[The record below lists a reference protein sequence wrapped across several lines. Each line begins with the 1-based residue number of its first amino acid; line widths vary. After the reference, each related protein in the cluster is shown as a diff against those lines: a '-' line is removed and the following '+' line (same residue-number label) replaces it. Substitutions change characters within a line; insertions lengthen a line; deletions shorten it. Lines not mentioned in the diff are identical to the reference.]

1 MKELRRAY
9 ASFRLG
15 PRTFL
20 AGIGSGAGPAP
31 EDLADAEQLA
41 AFLGA
46 PPAAPAGAPRVLL
59 LSYQAM
65 PYALKMEAVLA
76 RALQAQGW
84 AVSVLAS
91 PSTAPFARA
100 YHGAALGAEVHC
112 LEDFLDFGGVREVDD
127 LVRRA
132 IETGRRSLAE
142 FKALTHSGAPLALH
156 ALATLSAARP
166 DGVVTADDDSLV
178 RLGRLLRRSLLLRQ
192 AADRLMDVERPTLAL
207 GIEKGFV
214 GTCEAYYAAL
224 ARGIDYVQWVG
235 CHEPESIMLKRY
247 RPDNQRDHP
256 FSISERNWAR
266 LRAAPWREEMRDKVM
281 SEFERGYRSGAW
293 FRYKSIGAATGFPGR
308 SELQQRLGLD
318 PARKTAVIY
327 SHILSD
333 ANLFYGNDLFAGGYE
348 EWLVETVRA
357 AAENPRVNW
366 VLKIHPANVVRNRRL
381 GYGGEYGELLA
392 LRRAFGEVPAFL
404 RVVRPEDGTSPF
416 AFFGITDWG
425 VTVRGTVGLELPCF
439 GVPVLTAGTGRYSG
453 KGFTA
458 DSASAAEYLERL
470 RGIDR
475 IAPLTEAEARLGVLY
490 AYHVFF
496 SRPARYG
503 AVLGD
508 TYDGAAH
515 GRRYRN
521 LEFRVPTPAQALAHP
536 QVRAMAQ
543 FLASEEDEFLQAP
556 QG

>member
-1 MKELRRAY
+1 MSALRRAY
-9 ASFRLG
+9 AAFRLG

-20 AGIGSGAGPAP
+20 AGLGAEGPTAEDREDAARLAAWCGTPPPAP
-31 EDLADAEQLA
+31 ADA
-41 AFLGA
+41 
-46 PPAAPAGAPRVLL
+46 PRLLL

-76 RALQAQGW
+76 RALQARGW

-91 PSTAPFARA
+91 PSSAPFARA
-100 YHGAALGAEVHC
+100 YHGGALGAKVHC
-112 LEDFLDFGGVREVDD
+112 LEDYVSFDASREVDAQ
-127 LVRRA
+127 VREA
-132 IETGRRSLAE
+132 VAVGRRSLAE
-142 FKALTHSGAPLALH
+142 LKALTHFSAPLALH

-166 DGVVTADDDSLV
+166 DGVVSADEASLA
-178 RLGRLLRRSLLLRQ
+178 RLGRLLRRSLLLRR
-192 AADRLMDVERPTLAL
+192 AAERFMEAERPALAL

-224 ARGIDYVQWVG
+224 ARGVDYVQWVG

-247 RPDNQRDHP
+247 RADNQRDHP
-256 FSISERNWAR
+256 FSISGRNWAR
-266 LRAAPWREEMRDKVM
+266 LRAAPWREAMRDQVM
-281 SEFERGYRSGAW
+281 AEFERGYRSGAW

-308 SELQQRLGLD
+308 AELQQRLGLD
-318 PARKTAVIY
+318 AARKTAVIY

-357 AAENPRVNW
+357 AAQNPRVNW

-381 GYGGEYGELLA
+381 GYEGEYGELLA

-404 RVVRPEDGTSPF
+404 RVVRPEDETSPF

-458 DSASAAEYLERL
+458 DSQSAAEYLERL

-475 IAPLTEAEARLGVLY
+475 IAPLSVEEARLGVLY

-503 AVLGD
+503 AILGD
-508 TYDGAAH
+508 TYEGHAH

-521 LEFRVPTPAQALAHP
+521 LELRAATLVEALAHP
-536 QVRAMAQ
+536 QARAMAD
-543 FLASEEDEFLQAP
+543 FLASGEDEFLQVA